1 MILSEYRL
9 VIGTWDLRRG
19 TSKRKWKVRM
29 ECNKERKAGKPM
41 LLSLILLVLVY
52 GLVDNG
58 AVCKENVSVVN
69 TEWSWRPGSC
79 HLEPREESVSHFLP
93 ISKDWNKRMRSENGN
108 GRERGNSL
116 KFVHWNPGSAFLQ
129 NKMDEIEALVEL
141 EQPNI
146 LGISEANFNLNTPEY
161 EVLIPNYKLVLPNI
175 SPSVNSVARTVL
187 YVREDLQYKVRL
199 DLMPV
204 DSAVI

>member
-1 MILSEYRL
+1 
-9 VIGTWDLRRG
+9 
-19 TSKRKWKVRM
+19 
-29 ECNKERKAGKPM
+29 
-41 LLSLILLVLVY
+41 
-52 GLVDNG
+52 
-58 AVCKENVSVVN
+58 
-69 TEWSWRPGSC
+69 
-79 HLEPREESVSHFLP
+79 
-93 ISKDWNKRMRSENGN
+93 MRSENGN

-161 EVLIPNYKLVLPNI
+161 EVLIPNYKLVLPNM

-204 DSAVI
+204 DSAVIWVEISGIKGRKLLVGNVYREFTHLGQGPASASHMDQKVRWGQITDCWRTAGKERETVVLGDMNLDFNK